1 MTAHVP
7 GHTLASLI
15 LATEVGRML
24 GCIRSMAVIVSQV
37 PNLVD
42 MTGKAAVKPVSS
54 MAACGAL
61 FACGHALVVREG
73 TAKPRQNPLKFF
85 NFLSCPAMAEKML
98 VCSGAY
104 SH

>member
-1 MTAHVP
+1 MMATALWLPLVCLCMTAHVP
-7 GHTLASLI
+7 GRTLASLI

-24 GCIRSMAVIVSQV
+24 GCIRSMAVMVSQV

-61 FACGHALVVREG
+61 FACQQALAVREG
-73 TAKPRQNPLKFF
+73 TAK
-85 NFLSCPAMAEKML
+85 A
-98 VCSGAY
+98 
-104 SH
+104 